1 MARALFHRAANFL
14 RTLTGRERTLVANI
28 HLGYSLAFVAGA
40 INAGG
45 FLAVHQYTSHMTGI
59 VSLMADHWVTGST
72 GVALSALAA
81 LVSFA
86 AGAASSAILIN
97 WARRRKLQS
106 EFALPLLVEA
116 LLLLCFGV
124 VGANL
129 ATHVWLFVS
138 MTVMLLCFIMGLQNA
153 IVTKISNSVIRT
165 THVTGMVTDIGIE
178 LGKLVYINWDR
189 HGKNLP
195 TVRANREKLRMQS
208 TLLILFFVGGL
219 AGAFGFSRLGY
230 AATIPLAAYLFMLAV
245 LPVLQDVV
253 SAKTR

>member
-1 MARALFHRAANFL
+1 LFRRAANFL
-14 RTLTGRERTLVANI
+14 RALTGRERTLRANI
-28 HLGYSLAFVAGA
+28 HLGYSLAFVAGG

-59 VSLMADHWVTGST
+59 VSLMADHWVTGSAT
-72 GVALSALAA
+72 VALSGAA
-81 LVSFA
+81 AVISFA
-86 AGAASSAILIN
+86 GGAASSAILIH

-129 ATHVWLFVS
+129 AKHVWLFVS

-178 LGKLVYINWDR
+178 LGKLIYINRDR
-189 HGKNLP
+189 DETRMP
-195 TVRANREKLRMQS
+195 RVRANREKLRVQAM
-208 TLLILFFVGGL
+208 LLTLFFLGGV
-219 AGAFGFSRLGY
+219 AGAFGFSKLGY
-230 AATIPLAAYLFMLAV
+230 AATIPLAACLFVLAL
-245 LPVLQDVV
+245 LPILQDVIR
-253 SAKTR
+253 ADTA

>member
-1 MARALFHRAANFL
+1 MPSFLRRAANFL
-14 RTLTGRERTLVANI
+14 RILTGRERTLRANI
-28 HLGYSLAFVAGA
+28 QVGYSLAFVAGA

-59 VSLMADHWVTGST
+59 VSAMADNWVTGST
-72 GVALSALAA
+72 AVALSGVGAI
-81 LVSFA
+81 VSFA
-86 AGAASSAILIN
+86 GGAACSAILIN

-129 ATHVWLFVS
+129 ATHIWLFVS

-178 LGKLVYINWDR
+178 LGKLIYVNWDR
-189 HGKNLP
+189 HGEKLP
-195 TVRANREKLRMQS
+195 TVRANREKLRVQS

-219 AGAFGFSRLGY
+219 AGAFGFSRMGY
-230 AATIPLAAYLFMLAV
+230 AATIPLAAYLFALAL
-245 LPVLQDVV
+245 LPILQDVV
-253 SAKTR
+253 PERTR